1 MTPTADQLT
10 AFTANAGFAPNTAA
24 NFLLSA
30 VFVTLL
36 LWGVW
41 ALRTAYVGWAEDQIS
56 FRQFAG
62 VLIRFAALY
71 LALSFL
77 LLS

>member
-10 AFTANAGFAPNTAA
+10 AFTANAGFAPTTVA

-36 LWGVW
+36 LWGAW

-56 FRQFAG
+56 PRQFLG
-62 VLIRFAALY
+62 VVIRLVALY
-71 LALSFL
+71 LALSYL